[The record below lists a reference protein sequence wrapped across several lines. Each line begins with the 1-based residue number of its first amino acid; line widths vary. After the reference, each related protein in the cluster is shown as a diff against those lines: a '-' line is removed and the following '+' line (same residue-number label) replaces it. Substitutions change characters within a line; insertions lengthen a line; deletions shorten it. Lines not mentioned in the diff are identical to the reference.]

1 MGLCSV
7 KGFST
12 SLTKLYQSEWSLSR
26 RSSSHSCPQVMQR
39 EGHIPAPAMP
49 GMWLPRQRTGGAFL
63 GWGRG
68 WLAGGVPGVN
78 KRSGVAQTSPSSQ
91 WGRGRVGVL
100 EEELEVRLVG

>member
-68 WLAGGVPGVN
+68 WLAGGC
-78 KRSGVAQTSPSSQ
+78 SWSEQ
-91 WGRGRVGVL
+91 
-100 EEELEVRLVG
+100 EVRSSPDFTQFSVGEG